1 MSRAHAVPRPLDRRP
16 AALCELRLGRP
27 EHALSAVNRL
37 LEGLQGDLAE
47 RPGFE
52 TIDMRWSCQQVLDAL
67 GDARSAPLLVRTPRC
82 RRVGPNRRA

>member
-1 MSRAHAVPRPLDRRP
+1 MLSLARSTGAL

-37 LEGLQGDLAE
+37 LERLQGDLAE

-52 TIDMRWSCQQVLDAL
+52 TIDMR
-67 GDARSAPLLVRTPRC
+67 
-82 RRVGPNRRA
+82 